1 MNDNNS
7 RTDRTDQPDN
17 KLPENPPKD
26 HSCEDDTLDDSPNLR
41 QVSER
46 GATEDDAASD
56 SRADSVKQQL
66 ASALKFQKGG
76 ESSNTPP
83 TNLHCP
89 SLTLNDT
96 LPLPALSTGGL
107 DWLDLSIYGYF
118 EDDYWKEVCTSFDKA
133 QKYAQE
139 NNEEKSLVK
148 LSESI
153 IVPIGASGKG
163 RGKSFSKW
171 WFQHQGITFRIRQCQ
186 KALASGNSPP
196 NVYVELPSMPLMTY
210 GEKGCLNL
218 VTEVLSLL
226 GYKIARMSPSRV
238 DLCVDLVDVPM
249 SIVAEAIGKRC
260 YVSRPKKFNT
270 YDNDGVVETIKI
282 GSPKSKT
289 SLRIYNK
296 YIECKKDLVKLS
308 LLTGL
313 RWGNKP
319 DPEAGAIRV
328 EFQIRRDHLRDR
340 HSIITYDDLVK
351 KRTSLA
357 TWLTHNWFR
366 ITETEPNSS
375 HTERYGASEFWQKVI
390 DAFDSWT
397 GQPIEERA
405 KRIFI
410 GADASHLIAQAIGCL
425 NAAIA
430 AKGICPKDVKELE
443 AILKE
448 IMQSHFPKMVED
460 ISLKRKIL
468 EATQPITI
476 VPK

>member
-1 MNDNNS
+1 MDDNNPN
-7 RTDRTDQPDN
+7 TYRTDQPDN
-17 KLPENPPKD
+17 KLPENSLAD
-26 HSCEDDTLDDSPNLR
+26 HSSEDTASDDSPNLR
-41 QVSER
+41 MVSER
-46 GATEDDAASD
+46 GTTEEDAASD
-56 SRADSVKQQL
+56 SRAESVKQML
-66 ASALKFQKGG
+66 ASALEYQKGG

-89 SLTLNDT
+89 SLTLNVT
-96 LPLPALSTGGL
+96 PPLPALSTGGL
-107 DWLDLSIYGYF
+107 DWLDLSIYGSF
-118 EDDYWKEVCTSFDKA
+118 EDDYWNEVCVAFDKA

-139 NNEEKSLVK
+139 DNEEKSLVK

-163 RGKSFSKW
+163 KGKSYSKW
-171 WFQHQGITFRIRQCQ
+171 WFQYQGITFRIRQCQ
-186 KALASGNSPP
+186 KALASDKSPP
-196 NVYVELPSMPLMTY
+196 NVYVEIPSMPLMTY
-210 GEKGCLNL
+210 GEKGALNL
-218 VTEVLSLL
+218 VETVLSLL

-238 DLCVDLVDVPM
+238 DMCVDLVDVSM
-249 SIVAEAIGKRC
+249 SIVTDAFQKRC
-260 YVSRPKKFNT
+260 YVSRSRNFSNHGS
-270 YDNDGVVETIKI
+270 NNFVETLNF
-282 GSPKSKT
+282 GSPKSNT
-289 SLRIYNK
+289 SFRIYNK

-313 RWGNKP
+313 RWGKRP
-319 DPEAGAIRV
+319 DPEVGAIRV
-328 EFQIRRDHLRDR
+328 EFQIRRDDLRDR
-340 HSIITYDDLVK
+340 HSIITYDDLVN

-357 TWLTHNWFR
+357 RWLTQNWFR
-366 ITETEPNSS
+366 FTETEPSS
-375 HTERYGASEFWQKVI
+375 NHTERYGPSEFWQKVI

-425 NAAIA
+425 SAAIA
-430 AKGICPKDVKELE
+430 AKGICPNDAKELE

-448 IMQSHFPKMVED
+448 IMPSHFPKMVED

-476 VPK
+476 VSK